1 MKQLIFKLHLFLGL
15 TSGLVV
21 FIVATT
27 GSIYCFEEEFRN
39 NIYKDLLYVQPS
51 SEKQKPVSEL
61 IQAAKKEYP
70 KPGIKNIRI
79 KADPAS
85 SVEIILKN
93 KQSILVDPYTGK
105 VLGTFNKET
114 DFLGV
119 ILQIHRRLY
128 LGKTGEMI
136 TGISALI
143 FFVML
148 VSGIILWW
156 PNNKRTRRQ
165 KFSIAKNAAR
175 PKRIYDLHSVLGFY
189 AAWVLIFS
197 VTTGLVWSFK
207 WFESSMYWLSGSKK
221 EEKMNLKSEYSKDAK
236 SLGIDRIIESSSF
249 LYTTSEERFI
259 NMPEDSVGPVKI
271 TFRYPSDGFLKIQDQ
286 LQFDQYSGK
295 LLKASLFETASS
307 GDKLKAT
314 NYDIHTGRIFGLT
327 GKFIVFFAA
336 LIAASLP
343 VTGFMMW
350 RKKRKSQV
358 PGPRSEFSSN

>member
-1 MKQLIFKLHLFLGL
+1 MKQLIYKIHLFLGL

-21 FIVATT
+21 FIVAIT
-27 GSIYCFEEEFRN
+27 GAIFCFEEEIRN
-39 NIYKDLLYVQPS
+39 NLYKDLLVVQPS
-51 SEKQKPVSEL
+51 AEKQKPISEL
-61 IQAAKKEYP
+61 IQTAKKEYP

-114 DFLGV
+114 DFMGV
-119 ILQIHRRLY
+119 ILQLHRRLY

-136 TGISALI
+136 TGISAII
-143 FFVML
+143 FLVML

-156 PNNKRTRRQ
+156 PTSKRMRKQ
-165 KFSIAKNAAR
+165 KFSITKNVAR

-189 AAWVLIFS
+189 AAWILIFS
-197 VTTGLVWSFK
+197 ATTGLIWSFK
-207 WFESSMYWLSGSKK
+207 WVENSMYWLSGSKK
-221 EEKMNLKSEYSKDAK
+221 EERMNMRSEYSKDAK
-236 SLGIDRIIESSSF
+236 PLAIDRIIEKSSF
-249 LYTTSEERFI
+249 LYTSSEERFI
-259 NMPEDSVGPVKI
+259 NMPEDSAAAVKI
-271 TFRYPSDGFLKIQDQ
+271 TFRYPSDGFLKKQDQ
-286 LQFDQYSGK
+286 VQFDQYSGA
-295 LLKASLFETASS
+295 LLKAHLFENAST

-314 NYDIHTGRIFGLT
+314 NYNIHTGKIFGFAGQIT
-327 GKFIVFFAA
+327 IFFAA

-350 RKKRKSQV
+350 NRKRKMSKA
-358 PGPRSEFSSN
+358 PKLTFSD